1 MPYLKAA
8 FNFFFFFIPQF
19 CNPFFHPVPIA
30 YVILG
35 SALPLPTWGGNGL
48 TSCFL
53 LCMRSPSCF
62 FSPDSGDFPGLDV
75 ARGRNTL
82 FQPVPFPSIRRPGWP
97 GGGIIETRITAYF
110 CEGIYPRRHG
120 ENTQTPPRKAL
131 FANPWSS

>member
-1 MPYLKAA
+1 MEL
-8 FNFFFFFIPQF
+8 FFFFFFFFFPQF

-82 FQPVPFPSIRRPGWP
+82 FQPVPSPPSGAPAGQGEALLRP
-97 GGGIIETRITAYF
+97 
-110 CEGIYPRRHG
+110 
-120 ENTQTPPRKAL
+120 
-131 FANPWSS
+131 